1 MTGDQSDIFSR
12 LKAMLPRWF
21 GDDTPVLDTVVNGL
35 AAMLANVYSLYAYAK
50 QQTRLLTMS
59 DAWLDLFAGDFL
71 GDKLHRKANE
81 SDAQYRARIQIN
93 MFRERGT
100 RAGVIKVLQ
109 DVTGR
114 TPIVFE
120 PQRPADTGAYSA
132 PNSGYGMAGGYGS
145 LMLPVQAFV
154 TAYRPAQSGIPNI
167 AGYGISTA
175 GYGIASQADYASI
188 NQAIGAV
195 ADADIFAAVDSVKP
209 SGTTLWVRLSN

>member
-12 LKAMLPRWF
+12 IKGLLPRWF
-21 GDDTPVLDTVVNGL
+21 GDDTPVLDSVINGL
-35 AAMLANVYSLYAYAK
+35 AAQLANIYSLYAYAK
-50 QQTRLLTMS
+50 QQTRLLTMTDS
-59 DAWLDLFAGDFL
+59 WLDLFAGDFL
-71 GDKLHRKANE
+71 GDKLHRKPNE

-132 PNSGYGMAGGYGS
+132 PNSGYGLAGGYGS
-145 LMLPVQAFV
+145 LLLPVQAFV

-175 GYGIASQADYASI
+175 GYGVASQADYASI
-188 NQAIGAV
+188 DSAIGAV
-195 ADADIFAAVDSVKP
+195 ADTDIFGAVDSVKP
-209 SGTTLWVRLSN
+209 AGTTLWVRLSN